1 MVGMAGDGI
10 RGAAG
15 EATVGGT
22 VIMAE
27 AGVGIAVGVGIAA
40 GTTGD
45 GGSETQAR
53 GAQIKRSEPPRR
65 SPAPSLRQVVKDGPT
80 PAIHGVVRW
89 RFEPLRVV
97 GLHKA
102 VKVAV
107 ETAHRLAYGFRR
119 RRAIAALTRGMLELR
134 ARSRRRC
141 V

>member
-65 SPAPSLRQVVKDGPT
+65 SPAPSPSAGREGRADPSHPWCRTL
-80 PAIHGVVRW
+80 AVR
-89 RFEPLRVV
+89 
-97 GLHKA
+97 
-102 VKVAV
+102 
-107 ETAHRLAYGFRR
+107 
-119 RRAIAALTRGMLELR
+119 AAS
-134 ARSRRRC
+134 SRRPAQSC
-141 V
+141 